1 MYYFSI
7 YDKYNYCHSIDN
19 CVLNYY
25 LYISVESA
33 IEILHNLG
41 SCRNTYWERLN
52 CSSCAKWS
60 FYQNHIHFDDGM
72 YIKVGHYT
80 EYDKTKKKFHLL
92 PMLCLEVN
100 PNKHYEKESF
110 KEILS
115 FLKEYCNSGTLIRY
129 DYAIDI
135 PLDISKVKIF
145 NTRKEKGLYKGTF
158 YFGQRNSHGFCKIY
172 DKGKERGLDS
182 SLTRIE
188 HTLVFNKKLSL
199 EKFCVLDSSFVC
211 DYSDLKSLMKCVVAM
226 SYKIRALGGCPDDEL
241 QLLDRNTR
249 YKLKEY
255 LYGNY
260 VEYEYDLS
268 ILDSLLKKIKELFY
282 IDDVMVDENGFLQY
296 CGDSPFDI

>member
-158 YFGQRNSHGFCKIY
+158 YYGQRNTHGFCKIY
-172 DKGKERGLDS
+172 DKGKESGLDS
-182 SLTRIE
+182 SLTRVE
-188 HTLVFNKKLSL
+188 HTLVYNKKPSAGVYYTQRDGNIYAITERFPSKATVFPEIDYKEGLNVSLLGSDCAVIAENADGKLSL
-199 EKFCVLDSSFVC
+199 KADICSPED
-211 DYSDLKSLMKCVVAM
+211 VACEHL
-226 SYKIRALGGCPDDEL
+226 YVFKI
-241 QLLDRNTR
+241 N
-249 YKLKEY
+249 
-255 LYGNY
+255 
-260 VEYEYDLS
+260 
-268 ILDSLLKKIKELFY
+268 
-282 IDDVMVDENGFLQY
+282 
-296 CGDSPFDI
+296 